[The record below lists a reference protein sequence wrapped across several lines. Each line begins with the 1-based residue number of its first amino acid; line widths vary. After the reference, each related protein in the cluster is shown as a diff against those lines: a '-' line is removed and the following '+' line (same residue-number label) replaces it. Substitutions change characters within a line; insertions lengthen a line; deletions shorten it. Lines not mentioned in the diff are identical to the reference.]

1 MGYFFLYLHFSLLT
15 HGAFSQ
21 RNSCAIS
28 VVRTKTHRSQGS
40 LPAHHVC
47 LPRYLSLLLCTDLG
61 QTKCLVFFP
70 EGFRI
75 QMSKGNQSCTL
86 TPYCH
91 QQPLLVSLPQ
101 SERGCRLSAH
111 PTGLL
116 CLEFVVPVA
125 SKALECLKHFVLK
138 SSYLVRSRSIHLL
151 QLLYPS
157 RKRKTL
163 IAF

>member
-1 MGYFFLYLHFSLLT
+1 MSEGKPVLLS
-15 HGAFSQ
+15 GP
-21 RNSCAIS
+21 IWP
-28 VVRTKTHRSQGS
+28 
-40 LPAHHVC
+40 PAA
-47 LPRYLSLLLCTDLG
+47 
-61 QTKCLVFFP
+61 
-70 EGFRI
+70 
-75 QMSKGNQSCTL
+75 
-86 TPYCH
+86 
-91 QQPLLVSLPQ
+91 LLVSLPQ
-101 SERGCRLSAH
+101 SERGCRLPAH

-125 SKALECLKHFVLK
+125 SKALQCLKHFVLK